1 MNIFNDED
9 DFLVSTPRRNFF
21 DISKNA
27 NQNIVELE
35 LEKLFERLVAAEKIL
50 EEQGLDARLL
60 DKINEMKF
68 NESKEFEDRLNSIFL
83 ELVGNI
89 VTQCE

>member
-1 MNIFNDED
+1 MNIFNEDD
-9 DFLVSTPRRNFF
+9 DFLVSTPKQNFF

-27 NQNIVELE
+27 NQNIVEQE
-35 LEKLFERLVAAEKIL
+35 IEKIFERLVAAEKLL
-50 EEQGLDARLL
+50 EEKGLEAELYSMMHQ
-60 DKINEMKF
+60 MKF
-68 NESKEFEDRLNSIFL
+68 NDSKEFEDRVNSIFL